1 MAEATNHD
9 PRLAV
14 EIAGI
19 RFNNPVIGASGTFG
33 YGLEFAEL
41 IDLNRLG
48 GFATKGLSA
57 RPLPGNPPP
66 RIVETHGGMLNA
78 IGLQNVG
85 VETFLRE
92 KLSYLSRLGPPVIV
106 NITGESIEEYVE
118 LAKRVSDQEGV
129 SGIELNISCP
139 NVADGLIFG
148 CNAVLAN
155 KLVVRVR
162 QATLLPLIPKLSPN
176 VTDVAEIARA
186 LAEGGAD
193 ALSLIN
199 TLIGMAI
206 DVQPGYVRISEVVHL
221 QNGTSQTF
229 LGNIAF
235 PLPRGARFIT
245 FHEGLHR
252 PAVQGD
258 RITDRLIVRPGSHQ
272 AAYAYTLAGEGEIV
286 LDRQIPLPVERL
298 ELFATAPA
306 EVRSPRLEP
315 APTVTEEG
323 RTYTRASG
331 RSVPAGLLPMTIAG
345 VPAVRLWPAPAAAGT
360 LAALLVVGLGWAVLA
375 SGREEATRR
384 GG

>member
-1 MAEATNHD
+1 M
-9 PRLAV
+9 RWSVL
-14 EIAGI
+14 
-19 RFNNPVIGASGTFG
+19 PVT
-33 YGLEFAEL
+33 
-41 IDLNRLG
+41 
-48 GFATKGLSA
+48 
-57 RPLPGNPPP
+57 
-66 RIVETHGGMLNA
+66 
-78 IGLQNVG
+78 
-85 VETFLRE
+85 
-92 KLSYLSRLGPPVIV
+92 
-106 NITGESIEEYVE
+106 
-118 LAKRVSDQEGV
+118 
-129 SGIELNISCP
+129 
-139 NVADGLIFG
+139 
-148 CNAVLAN
+148 AVLAV
-155 KLVVRVR
+155 LVVAAAAGPSAAAPGNGGISGVVR
-162 QATLLPLIPKLSPN
+162 NATTTQVMANQAVSLVFVGTQGPEQ
-176 VTDVAEIARA
+176 VAEGRTDAKGRVA
-186 LAEGGAD
+186 FRGLSDGRYLVQTTHQAVSYAAHAVVSGGATVELVVQVYNVSAGV
-193 ALSLIN
+193 ALRVAL
-199 TLIGMAI
+199 LGMAI